1 MDDNQCPNETY
12 ENAQKSVN
20 NISGTAD
27 KYKTKFG
34 MNKTNHVI
42 IGKDSRPNQ
51 NLTRKGQTIEKSKT
65 YKHLGINHC
74 NDGNMSLHINKVE
87 AKVKTVTA
95 RIMQLTSDV
104 TLKNVENVSTI
115 KLIENTIN
123 SILLYGMEAIVLKKR
138 DIDKLD
144 SIQYNAIRNLFT
156 LPWTTPKGIMRS
168 ESGIIS
174 LEMQIK

>member
-1 MDDNQCPNETY
+1 
-12 ENAQKSVN
+12 
-20 NISGTAD
+20 
-27 KYKTKFG
+27 
-34 MNKTNHVI
+34 
-42 IGKDSRPNQ
+42 
-51 NLTRKGQTIEKSKT
+51 
-65 YKHLGINHC
+65 
-74 NDGNMSLHINKVE
+74 MSLHINKVE

-156 LPWTTPKGIMRS
+156 LPWATPKGIMRT
-168 ESGIIS
+168 ESGIMS
-174 LEMQIK
+174 LEMQIKWRQFEYIHSIMNGKQSLQKTPVESIPYWMKTYNKLKNRLNLHHCTEEHNNDQLKNMIKKAIAGK